1 VTTPTATTTH
11 RVVLVREWDA
21 QHTGSGCCGRL
32 GGCNDEL
39 GDPSTFRHN
48 RDEMEAMGAVYR
60 ALKRELRDAVEVVV
74 VDPRNTAWLVPSV
87 YRDARRSG
95 RTRGEAVRE
104 VCRAVS
110 YTSVVVD
117 GHVLFRGHVPDPD
130 TAVDAILAELAGST
144 AA

>member
-1 VTTPTATTTH
+1 MTTATSPTRH
-11 RVVLVREWDA
+11 RVVLVREWDG

-48 RDEMEAMGAVYR
+48 RDEMESMGAVYR
-60 ALKRELRDAVEVVV
+60 ALKRELRDTVDVVV

-87 YRDARRSG
+87 YRDARRAG
-95 RTRGEAVRE
+95 LTRGEAVRQ
-104 VCRAVS
+104 VSRAVS

-117 GHVLFRGHVPDPD
+117 GRVLFRGHVPDAEA
-130 TAVDAILAELAGST
+130 AVDAVLAELAGST
-144 AA
+144 RV